1 MNQLE
6 IFKIKSH
13 SISWGDSQFLNQS
26 AICAAMVIYILN
38 TLTVMHLFA
47 QETHRLLVEDEMR
60 ELLTSC
66 KL

>member
-13 SISWGDSQFLNQS
+13 SISWGDSQFINQS

-47 QETHRLLVEDEMR
+47 QETHRL
-60 ELLTSC
+60 
-66 KL
+66 